1 MNLRPVDGKAA
12 LVTGAGGTAERA
24 VVRALATN
32 GCPVARVAIAGL
44 QMD

>member
-1 MNLRPVDGKAA
+1 MIARQLDGKAA